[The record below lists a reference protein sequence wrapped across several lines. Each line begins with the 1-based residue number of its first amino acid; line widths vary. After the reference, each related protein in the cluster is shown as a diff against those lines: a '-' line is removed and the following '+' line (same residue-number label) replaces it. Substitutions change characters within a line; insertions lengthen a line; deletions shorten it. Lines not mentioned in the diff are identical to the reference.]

1 MVKILI
7 VVLIAVTVI
16 GGFVGPELRYN
27 NFSMTG
33 AVIGGVGIFSVLMA
47 LGVFFCW
54 CCSGSEKVTGR
65 VAAKKARSF

>member
-47 LGVFFCW
+47 LGVFFRK
-54 CCSGSEKVTGR
+54 GYKGGKFVAR